1 MSIFGVRTLDKLG
14 SVIKLSET
22 SVSVGQSKLM
32 RLTKTSYSLASP
44 LRRPARREPSVMV
57 QGQHVRSWQMC
68 SLDW

>member
-32 RLTKTSYSLASP
+32 RLTKTVGLTTSLPRSP
-44 LRRPARREPSVMV
+44 
-57 QGQHVRSWQMC
+57 
-68 SLDW
+68 

>member
-32 RLTKTSYSLASP
+32 GAHKNLLLAGLTTSP
-44 LRRPARREPSVMV
+44 LSQA
-57 QGQHVRSWQMC
+57 SWCKANM
-68 SLDW
+68 